1 MITINANTKIAA
13 LLKAHPDAL
22 KAIISISPKFNKLQN
37 PLLRKIMAS
46 RTSIAMAS
54 KVAGCTPNDFFE
66 KLEPLGFAI
75 DKDVAVEEETIR
87 HDVPEFMHQFNEKN
101 LETLDVRPVIES
113 GKDPFNIIMK
123 QIKELQPGNILK
135 LVNTFE
141 PAPLITILSK
151 QGFEYFVENEHEN
164 AVNTFFYKKD
174 AGADISKPQAGNAAD
189 WDEVLKRFENS
200 LITVDVRHLE
210 MPQPMI
216 TILDALEKL
225 PDTRA
230 LFVHH
235 KRIPVFL
242 LPELEE
248 RKFAYRINEI
258 SDGNVQMLI
267 FRNL

>member
-13 LLKAHPDAL
+13 ILKAHPDAL
-22 KAIISISPKFNKLQN
+22 EAIISISPKFNKLRN

-46 RTSIAMAS
+46 RTSVAMAS
-54 KVAGCTPNDFFE
+54 KVGGCTPNDFYE
-66 KLEPLGFAI
+66 KLKPLGFTI
-75 DKDVAVEEETIR
+75 DKDVAVKEESLQ
-87 HDVPEFMHQFNEKN
+87 HNVPQFMHQLTEKN
-101 LETLDVRPVIES
+101 TEILDVRPVIEG

-123 QIKELQPGNILK
+123 KIKELQAGNILK
-135 LVNTFE
+135 LINSFE

-151 QGFEYFVENEHEN
+151 HGFEYYVEHEGEN
-164 AVNTFFYKKD
+164 VVNTFFHKND
-174 AGADISKPQAGNAAD
+174 ANANISKPQINNAAD
-189 WDEVLKRFENS
+189 WDEVLKRFEDN

-210 MPQPMI
+210 MPQPML

-225 PDTRA
+225 PNKKA

-258 SDGNVQMLI
+258 NDGNVQMVI
-267 FRNL
+267 FKTV